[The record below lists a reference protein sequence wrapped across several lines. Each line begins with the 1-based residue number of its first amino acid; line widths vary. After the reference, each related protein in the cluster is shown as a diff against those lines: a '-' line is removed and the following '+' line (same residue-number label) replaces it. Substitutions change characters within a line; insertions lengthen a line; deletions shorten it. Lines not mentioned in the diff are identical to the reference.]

1 VASLFSDSTTPAPAH
16 PLIENKAATTF
27 LFGSFSFER
36 KEKEHPLTINN
47 HSTVPNEN
55 GFILYSS

>member
-36 KEKEHPLTINN
+36 KEKEHPLTINK
-47 HSTVPNEN
+47 P
-55 GFILYSS
+55 LYSS